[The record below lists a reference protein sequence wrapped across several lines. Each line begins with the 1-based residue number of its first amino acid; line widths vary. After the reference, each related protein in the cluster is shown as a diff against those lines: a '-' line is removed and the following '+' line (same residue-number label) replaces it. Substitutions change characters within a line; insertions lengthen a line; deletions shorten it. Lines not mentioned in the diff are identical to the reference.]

1 MNKISPENLKTETYE
16 RWLELLRI
24 ILKNTVQKNWK
35 NIHTA

>member
-1 MNKISPENLKTETYE
+1 MNKISQENLKIEASE

-35 NIHTA
+35 TIHTA